1 MDEKMSE
8 KIRLQKYLARCGIAS
23 RRHAEELIR
32 QGRVKVN
39 GVTVT
44 EMGVTVSPGDLVE
57 FDGKPVVPEEK
68 PVYILLNKPAG
79 YVTTV
84 SDPQGRKTVM
94 DLLKGVKERV
104 YPVGR
109 LDYGTE
115 GLLILTN
122 DGDFAYKSTHPRHQV
137 NKTYI
142 AEVEGIPSN
151 EALRKL
157 RDGVMLDGR
166 LTSPADVKILKQK
179 KRSAVLKITIHEGRN
194 RQVRRMCEAVG
205 HPVLFLKRISIG
217 GLRLGN
223 LKPGEWRYLT
233 ASELK
238 KIEVE

>member
-1 MDEKMSE
+1 MSE